1 MKKFSNK
8 VLIGILV
15 LLIGIFALS
24 KIFRAPK
31 LESNL
36 RKELVVVDTST
47 VSEVRIQPAKED
59 GEIKLVKNGNKW
71 EVIAG
76 NREADAE
83 GGTVESM
90 LGVLI
95 NLQAQRMVSRRE
107 EKWDTFEVGESSTR
121 VSIYADSKKLADF
134 RVGKT
139 GFAQS
144 QNPGQG
150 ISGAYTYIRLTD
162 EDEVYSSDGFIGAHF
177 NRGFNDWRNKAF
189 LQIKKD
195 DVNKIEFNY
204 PDSSYVLQKRD
215 SVWFVGDELANESK
229 VTQYFSKIR
238 FKNLSNFEDGFS
250 QPGAAILVIQ
260 IYGSEGIMATAQ
272 AWPKTNQD
280 WVVASTLQEGVFF
293 SGKTTDVIRD
303 VFPGREWF
311 LNL

>member
-15 LLIGIFALS
+15 LLMGIFALS
-24 KIFRAPK
+24 KIFRAPQ

-36 RKELVVVDTST
+36 RKELVAVDTSI
-47 VSEVRIQPAKED
+47 VSEVRIQPAKEN
-59 GEIKLVKNGNKW
+59 GEIKLIKNGNKW
-71 EVIAG
+71 KVVAD

-95 NLQAQRMVSRRE
+95 NLQAQRMVTRRE
-107 EKWDTFEVGESSTR
+107 EKWDTFEVGESGTR
-121 VSIYADSKKLADF
+121 VSIYTDSKKLADF

-139 GFAQS
+139 GFVQS

-162 EDEVYSSDGFIGAHF
+162 EDEVYSSDGFIGSHF

-189 LQIKKD
+189 LRITKD

-204 PDSSYVLQKRD
+204 PDSGYVLQKRD
-215 SVWFVGDELANESK
+215 SVWFVDEELANESK

-238 FKNLSNFEDGFS
+238 FKNLSNFEDGFI
-250 QPGAAILVIQ
+250 QPGTATLVIHLS
-260 IYGSEGIMATAQ
+260 GSAGIIATAR
-272 AWPKTNQD
+272 AWPKTDQD
-280 WVVASTLQEGVFF
+280 WVVSSTLQEGVFF
-293 SGKTTDVIRD
+293 SGKTSDVIKD

-311 LNL
+311 LKL